1 MSIQFDRNLKM
12 ILRSQ
17 SGIAYVNRREAR
29 TGRRD
34 GDEINPNPGIG
45 LPDGYIWVREGS
57 EGERGQTAAL
67 KVRIRDDMADV
78 PIWIANGANNNELYA
93 IEPRIDSQTVET
105 WGSAIASTGVPRI
118 PAEWSRQVIE
128 PMYYVPGRV
137 QPSLVTT
144 GGLWINSAPFWYNG
158 KLLGGEY
165 LVSSADVPT
174 GSDEVRWCVIFI
186 STANVM
192 AHAVGTTYVFA
203 DKNQLPDDFIEAVT
217 VTAGT
222 IPVGAF
228 TLSESQTEITL
239 ANTRFVD
246 VREWLAPRAATFFYQ
261 NVKNNSTPMTQR
273 AAVNFVAGNNITLA
287 ITDDAV
293 NNETDV
299 AISGT
304 APDYILIRD
313 EKASGTGG
321 GTFTS
326 GAWRTRDL
334 NTESSDTG
342 NHASI
347 ASNQITLAAGTY
359 EFSAKALSSSSDRVQ
374 ARLQNIT
381 DTISI
386 VGLSGNSNSVSGET
400 HVSMVDGK
408 FTIATSKIFELQHR
422 CSTTGNFG
430 LASSFGIEAYASVEF
445 RKTL

>member
-34 GDEINPNPGIG
+34 GDEINPNPGIE
-45 LPDGYIWVREGS
+45 LPDGYIWVREGA
-57 EGERGQTAAL
+57 EGERGQTIAL

-105 WGSAIASTGVPRI
+105 WGSAIASTGVPRV
-118 PAEWSRQVIE
+118 PAAWSRQVIE

-246 VREWLAPRAATFFYQ
+246 VREWLAPRGAAL
-261 NVKNNSTPMTQR
+261 
-273 AAVNFVAGNNITLA
+273 G
-287 ITDDAV
+287 
-293 NNETDV
+293 
-299 AISGT
+299 
-304 APDYILIRD
+304 YILIRD

-359 EFSAKALSSSSDRVQ
+359 EFSAKAVSSSSDRVQ

-430 LASSFGIEAYASVEF
+430 LASSFGTEIYASVEF
-445 RKTL
+445 RKTS

>member
-34 GDEINPNPGIG
+34 GDEINPNPGIE
-45 LPDGYIWVREGS
+45 LPDGYIWVREGA
-57 EGERGQTAAL
+57 EGERGQTIAL

-105 WGSAIASTGVPRI
+105 WGSAIASTGVPRV
-118 PAEWSRQVIE
+118 PAAWSRQVIE

-246 VREWLAPRAATFFYQ
+246 VREWLAPRGAA
-261 NVKNNSTPMTQR
+261 P
-273 AAVNFVAGNNITLA
+273 G
-287 ITDDAV
+287 
-293 NNETDV
+293 
-299 AISGT
+299 
-304 APDYILIRD
+304 YILIRD

-430 LASSFGIEAYASVEF
+430 LASSFGTEVYASIEF
-445 RKTL
+445 RKTS

>member
-1 MSIQFDRNLKM
+1 MSIQFERNLKM

-34 GDEINPNPGIG
+34 GDEINPNPGIE
-45 LPDGYIWVREGS
+45 LPDGYIWVREGA
-57 EGERGQTAAL
+57 EGERGQTIAL

-105 WGSAIASTGVPRI
+105 WGSAIASTGVPRV
-118 PAEWSRQVIE
+118 PAAWSRQVIE

-246 VREWLAPRAATFFYQ
+246 VREWLAPRAA
-261 NVKNNSTPMTQR
+261 
-273 AAVNFVAGNNITLA
+273 
-287 ITDDAV
+287 
-293 NNETDV
+293 
-299 AISGT
+299 
-304 APDYILIRD
+304 APGYILIRD

-359 EFSAKALSSSSDRVQ
+359 EFSAKAVSSSSDRVQ

>member
-1 MSIQFDRNLKM
+1 MSIQFERNLKM
-12 ILRSQ
+12 ILQSQ

-246 VREWLAPRAATFFYQ
+246 VREWLAPRGAA
-261 NVKNNSTPMTQR
+261 P
-273 AAVNFVAGNNITLA
+273 G
-287 ITDDAV
+287 
-293 NNETDV
+293 
-299 AISGT
+299 
-304 APDYILIRD
+304 YILIRD

-321 GTFTS
+321 GTFAS

-359 EFSAKALSSSSDRVQ
+359 EFSAKAVSSSSDRVQ

-430 LASSFGIEAYASVEF
+430 LASSFGTEAYASIEF
-445 RKTL
+445 RKTS

>member
-34 GDEINPNPGIG
+34 GDEINPNPGIE
-45 LPDGYIWVREGS
+45 LPDGYIWVREGA
-57 EGERGQTAAL
+57 EGERGQTIAL

-174 GSDEVRWCVIFI
+174 GSNEVRWCVIFI

-246 VREWLAPRAATFFYQ
+246 VREWLAPRAA
-261 NVKNNSTPMTQR
+261 
-273 AAVNFVAGNNITLA
+273 
-287 ITDDAV
+287 
-293 NNETDV
+293 
-299 AISGT
+299 
-304 APDYILIRD
+304 APGYILIRD

>member
-1 MSIQFDRNLKM
+1 MSIQFERNLEM
-12 ILRSQ
+12 IRQSQ

-34 GDEINPNPGIG
+34 GEEINPNPGIE
-45 LPDGYIWVREGS
+45 LPDGYIWVREGA
-57 EGERGQTAAL
+57 EGERGQTIAL

-105 WGSAIASTGVPRI
+105 WGSAIASTGVPRV
-118 PAEWSRQVIE
+118 PAAWSRQVIE

-186 STANVM
+186 STANVI

-246 VREWLAPRAATFFYQ
+246 VREWLAPRAA
-261 NVKNNSTPMTQR
+261 
-273 AAVNFVAGNNITLA
+273 ALG
-287 ITDDAV
+287 
-293 NNETDV
+293 
-299 AISGT
+299 
-304 APDYILIRD
+304 YILIRD

-359 EFSAKALSSSSDRVQ
+359 EFSAKAVSSSSDRVQ

-430 LASSFGIEAYASVEF
+430 LASSFGTEIYASVEF
-445 RKTL
+445 RKTS

>member
-1 MSIQFDRNLKM
+1 MSIQFERNLKM

-34 GDEINPNPGIG
+34 GDEINPNPGIE
-45 LPDGYIWVREGS
+45 LPDGYIWVREGA
-57 EGERGQTAAL
+57 EGERGQTIAL

-105 WGSAIASTGVPRI
+105 WGSAIASTGVPRV
-118 PAEWSRQVIE
+118 PAAWSRQVIE

-186 STANVM
+186 STANVI

-246 VREWLAPRAATFFYQ
+246 VREWLAPRGAAL
-261 NVKNNSTPMTQR
+261 
-273 AAVNFVAGNNITLA
+273 G
-287 ITDDAV
+287 
-293 NNETDV
+293 
-299 AISGT
+299 
-304 APDYILIRD
+304 YILIRD

-359 EFSAKALSSSSDRVQ
+359 EFSARAVSSSSDRVQ

-430 LASSFGIEAYASVEF
+430 LASSFGTEVYASIEF
-445 RKTL
+445 RKTS

>member
-1 MSIQFDRNLKM
+1 VVAVAGAVVASDDNAQGGTMSIQFERNLKM

-34 GDEINPNPGIG
+34 GDEINPNPGIE
-45 LPDGYIWVREGS
+45 LPDGYIWVREGA
-57 EGERGQTAAL
+57 EGERGQTIAL

-105 WGSAIASTGVPRI
+105 WGSAIASTGVPRV
-118 PAEWSRQVIE
+118 PAAWSRQVIE

-246 VREWLAPRAATFFYQ
+246 VREWLAPRAA
-261 NVKNNSTPMTQR
+261 
-273 AAVNFVAGNNITLA
+273 
-287 ITDDAV
+287 
-293 NNETDV
+293 
-299 AISGT
+299 
-304 APDYILIRD
+304 APGYILIRD

-359 EFSAKALSSSSDRVQ
+359 EFSAKAVSSSSDRVQ